1 MIIRNSQY
9 SLCDGIDARCTGNS
23 VQNVSGT
30 FDHSF
35 RWHTFCCFFSR
46 NIMEL
51 AVDVILNTF
60 DDFNTWLS
68 LAFMLVAIFFRCFLY
83 IIFYFFFLLFCS
95 LFQRI
100 EQKMRRERTK
110 NAQASNRAR
119 MENSNLL
126 YTLIYMLIQY
136 NE

>member
-68 LAFMLVAIFFRCFLY
+68 LALMLVAIFFRCFLY

-100 EQKMRRERTK
+100 ERENK
-110 NAQASNRAR
+110 KCASIESCPNGKFKFIIHF
-119 MENSNLL
+119 NL
-126 YTLIYMLIQY
+126 YANPIQWIISH
-136 NE
+136 

>member
-1 MIIRNSQY
+1 MIIRNSQF
-9 SLCDGIDARCTGNS
+9 SLCDGIDARCTGNPVQMYQARLTIRS
-23 VQNVSGT
+23 VGT
-30 FDHSF
+30 RSAV
-35 RWHTFCCFFSR
+35 FFR

-60 DDFNTWLS
+60 DEFNTWLS

-83 IIFYFFFLLFCS
+83 IIFYFFLFPFVHFFNV
-95 LFQRI
+95 L
-100 EQKMRRERTK
+100 RERTK